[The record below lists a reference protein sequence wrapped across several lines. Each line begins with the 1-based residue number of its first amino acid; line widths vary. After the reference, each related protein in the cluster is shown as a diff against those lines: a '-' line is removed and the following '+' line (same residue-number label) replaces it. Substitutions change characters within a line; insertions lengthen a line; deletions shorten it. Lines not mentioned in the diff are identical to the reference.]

1 MNAVFTS
8 MPAAVSFVQAGRLR
22 PVGVTTT
29 KRQPSHPEVPT
40 FEESGVPNMVIH
52 HWFGVLAPAGLPKST
67 LSTLHDEFAGAVN
80 QSSVVERYKSLIL
93 EPATNTP
100 AEFRA
105 LIESDLARWSKVVK
119 DAGIKAE

>member
-1 MNAVFTS
+1 
-8 MPAAVSFVQAGRLR
+8 VS
-22 PVGVTTT
+22 
-29 KRQPSHPEVPT
+29 
-40 FEESGVPNMVIH
+40 
-52 HWFGVLAPAGLPKST
+52 
-67 LSTLHDEFAGAVN
+67 

>member
-1 MNAVFTS
+1 
-8 MPAAVSFVQAGRLR
+8 
-22 PVGVTTT
+22 
-29 KRQPSHPEVPT
+29 
-40 FEESGVPNMVIH
+40 
-52 HWFGVLAPAGLPKST
+52 
-67 LSTLHDEFAGAVN
+67 LHDEFAGAVN

-105 LIESDLARWSKVVK
+105 LIESDLARWGKVVK